1 MSDIDVTNTRS
12 RVDTVQ
18 QCLEDIKV
26 ILENNQ
32 HIELDSRGRT
42 TLTQVLSGESY
53 QDQSLIK
60 LQERLDSM
68 HPADIAAMLEQL
80 PLDERLIVWNF
91 IPSDVDGDV
100 LLEVSDAVR
109 ETLIADMNTQ
119 ELVAAT
125 EQLDADEIA
134 DLAPNLPEEV
144 IADVFSSLS
153 EEERLQLKAALSY
166 PEGTVGALMDF
177 EMVTVREDV
186 ALDVVMRYLRRLERL
201 PPNTDK
207 LFVVDRREVLKGVLS
222 VSDLIV
228 AAPDAQVCDVMS
240 SDIVTFNPDR
250 DAESAAHAFERYDLV
265 SAPVVDA
272 HSRIVE

>member
-32 HIELDSRGRT
+32 HIELDSRGRR
-42 TLTQVLSGESY
+42 TLTQVLSGGSY

-100 LLEVSDAVR
+100 LLEV
-109 ETLIADMNTQ
+109 
-119 ELVAAT
+119 
-125 EQLDADEIA
+125 
-134 DLAPNLPEEV
+134 
-144 IADVFSSLS
+144 
-153 EEERLQLKAALSY
+153 
-166 PEGTVGALMDF
+166 
-177 EMVTVREDV
+177 
-186 ALDVVMRYLRRLERL
+186 
-201 PPNTDK
+201 
-207 LFVVDRREVLKGVLS
+207 
-222 VSDLIV
+222 
-228 AAPDAQVCDVMS
+228 
-240 SDIVTFNPDR
+240 
-250 DAESAAHAFERYDLV
+250 
-265 SAPVVDA
+265 
-272 HSRIVE
+272 